1 MSLGK
6 LTAGKINFVVKNF
19 DLVTNQFFI
28 AFLTVGSAFAAT
40 LLLSPFFAPVVSPLF
55 LIAVMISA
63 WRGGLY
69 AGFFAT
75 VLSAAANLFF
85 LLPQGFSSFDVQREE
100 FSQILLDILASAII
114 GTLSAAQRRSQKE
127 REEILESEKK
137 ARIEAENASSVKD
150 EFLAAVSHELR
161 TPLTTIKTLTHY
173 LRHKNTTETEREEY
187 LADIASEC
195 ERQIDLVH
203 NLLDLS
209 RIRAGGV
216 QVEVKKTDV
225 GKVLRECVKIEHIE
239 AAARRHDVAVEIEND
254 LPFAAADASAL
265 RRAVCTMIENSIKYT
280 PDGGQITLTART
292 AENDKIAVNIKDDG
306 RGIHPQDL
314 PHIFESFYR
323 GHLLKAG
330 GVYTFADEQE
340 VEGIGLGL
348 HLAKILVEGMNG
360 RIAVESA
367 VGKGS
372 EFTIKLSIWKE
383 S

>member
-1 MSLGK
+1 MKTYDIVS
-6 LTAGKINFVVKNF
+6 
-19 DLVTNQFFI
+19 NQFFI
-28 AFLTVGSAFAAT
+28 ACLTVATAFVVS

-63 WRGGLY
+63 WRGGLF

-75 VLSAAANLFF
+75 FLSAGANIFF
-85 LLPQGFSSFDVQREE
+85 LLPRDFSSFDVQREE
-100 FSQILLDILASAII
+100 ISQIVLDIFASAII
-114 GTLSAAQRRSQKE
+114 GTLSAGRRRAEKE

-137 ARIEAENASSVKD
+137 ARLEAEHANNVKD

-173 LRHKNTTETEREEY
+173 LRHKNTSAEEREEY
-187 LADIASEC
+187 LGDIASEC

-216 QVEVKKTDV
+216 QIDVKKTNIS
-225 GKVLRECVKIEHIE
+225 KVLHECVKIEHIE
-239 AAARRHDVAVEIEND
+239 AAAHRHNISVEVQDN
-254 LPFAAADASAL
+254 LPFASADASAL
-265 RRAVCTMIENSIKYT
+265 RRAVCTMVENSIKYT
-280 PDGGQITLTART
+280 PNGGSIKIS
-292 AENDKIAVNIKDDG
+292 AETTKNGKIAIGIKDDG

-323 GHLLKAG
+323 GHLLKADG
-330 GVYTFADEQE
+330 IYTFADEQE
-340 VEGIGLGL
+340 VKGIGLGL
-348 HLAKILVEGMNG
+348 HLAKILVEGMDG
-360 RIAVESA
+360 EISVESN

-372 EFTIKLSIWKE
+372 KFTIRLFVWEENEHGKTNFSG
-383 S
+383 

>member
-1 MSLGK
+1 M
-6 LTAGKINFVVKNF
+6 KNLDF
-19 DLVTNQFFI
+19 ISNQFFI
-28 AFLTVGSAFAAT
+28 AFLTVGAAFAAT
-40 LLLSPFFAPVVSPLF
+40 LLLSPFFAPIVSPLF

-63 WRGGLY
+63 WRGGLF

-85 LLPQGFSSFDVQREE
+85 LLPQGFSSSDVGREE
-100 FSQILLDILASAII
+100 VSQIVLDVLASAII
-114 GTLSAAQRRSQKE
+114 GTLSAAQRRSEKE
-127 REEILESEKK
+127 REEILASEKT
-137 ARIEAENASSVKD
+137 ARLEAETANSVKD

-173 LRHKNTTETEREEY
+173 LRHKNTSEAEREEY

-216 QVEVKKTDV
+216 QVDVKKTDV
-225 GKVLRECVKIEHIE
+225 GKILRECVKIEHIE
-239 AAARRHDVAVEIEND
+239 AAARRHNVSVEIETD
-254 LPFAAADASAL
+254 LPAASADASAL
-265 RRAVCTMIENSIKYT
+265 RRAVCTMVENSIKYT
-280 PDGGQITLTART
+280 PDGGRIAVGARS
-292 AENDKIAVNIKDDG
+292 AENGKIAVTIRDDG

-323 GHLLKAG
+323 GHLRKADG
-330 GVYTFADEQE
+330 IYTFADEQE

-360 RIAVESA
+360 EIAVESA
-367 VGKGS
+367 VSKGS
-372 EFTIKLSIWKE
+372 EFTIELAVWRE
-383 S
+383 TV